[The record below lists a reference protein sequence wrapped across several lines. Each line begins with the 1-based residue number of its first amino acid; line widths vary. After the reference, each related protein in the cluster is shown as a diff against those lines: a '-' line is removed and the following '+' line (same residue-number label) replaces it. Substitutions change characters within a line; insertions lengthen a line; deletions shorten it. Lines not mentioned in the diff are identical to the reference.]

1 MSLPWAIGL
10 RYTASKRRNQLVSF
24 ISLLSMLGLVMGVA
38 LLLIVLSVM
47 NGFDRELRER
57 ILGVMPQATVF
68 HRQGIAEWP
77 AHIRAFIEHKDVLA
91 AAPFVQLQ
99 GLASRAGQ
107 VTPVS
112 LYGVDAELEHTVS
125 RLDEFVTGKTLAQL
139 AMGEVLLGAGVARQL
154 GSAVGDS
161 LTFVAPSREDAS
173 AMPAVATF
181 TVAGIILTRTEV
193 DNGLAVVGL
202 ADAQQVAELGSA
214 VTGIRLKIADLFNSR
229 QVLRDL
235 MANLSYGFYGSDW
248 TRSHGNLFQAV
259 QMSRKLV
266 GLLLLLIIAIAA
278 FNVVSTLVMVVVDKQ
293 GQIAI
298 LQTLGASRATIMG
311 IFVVQGGLIGLVGT
325 GVGLV
330 LGVLGSHYVTD
341 AVAALERVL
350 GIHFLASDVYPV
362 SYLPSDFRWS
372 DCMDI
377 GLVSLAMSL
386 AATVYPAWR
395 ASRVQPAEAL
405 RYDR

>member
-1 MSLPWAIGL
+1 MSLPWVVGL

-24 ISLLSMLGLVMGVA
+24 ISLLSMVGLVMGVA

-68 HRQGIAEWP
+68 HRQGITDWRTHTE
-77 AHIRAFIEHKDVLA
+77 AFVHHPEVIA

-99 GLASRAGQ
+99 GLASRSGQ

-112 LYGVDAELEHTVS
+112 LYGVDATLEQTVS
-125 RLDEFVTGKTLAQL
+125 RLDEFVTGKALAEL
-139 AMGEVLLGAGVARQL
+139 AAGELLLGAGVARQL
-154 GSAVGDS
+154 GAGVGDS

-173 AMPAVATF
+173 VMPAVASF
-181 TVAGIILTRTEV
+181 TVAGIIRTQTEV
-193 DNGLAVVGL
+193 DNGLAVVSL
-202 ADAQQVAELGSA
+202 IEAQQLAELGTG

-235 MANLSYGFYGSDW
+235 MSNLSYGFYGSDW

-266 GLLLLLIIAIAA
+266 GLLLFLIIAIAA

-311 IFVVQGGLIGLVGT
+311 IFVVQGGLIGLLGT
-325 GVGLV
+325 GVGLA
-330 LGVLGSHYVTD
+330 LGVLGAHYVTD
-341 AVAALERVL
+341 AVAALESAL

-372 DCMDI
+372 DCIDI
-377 GLVSLAMSL
+377 GLVALAMSL
-386 AATVYPAWR
+386 LATLYPAWR
-395 ASRVQPAEAL
+395 AARVQPAEAL